1 MVKALHFHCSESRL
15 DLGEGTKT
23 QKQGSVT
30 PPKKSQNKKQ
40 NKPTNRKNSEV
51 SEMSIQ
57 MQNPVFIKILIFCS
71 SWIFV
76 CIDFDFLIT

>member
-1 MVKALHFHCSESRL
+1 MGQC
-15 DLGEGTKT
+15 D
-23 QKQGSVT
+23 
-30 PPKKSQNKKQ
+30 PPKKAKTKNKINQ
-40 NKPTNRKNSEV
+40 QTENSEV

-71 SWIFV
+71 SRIFV